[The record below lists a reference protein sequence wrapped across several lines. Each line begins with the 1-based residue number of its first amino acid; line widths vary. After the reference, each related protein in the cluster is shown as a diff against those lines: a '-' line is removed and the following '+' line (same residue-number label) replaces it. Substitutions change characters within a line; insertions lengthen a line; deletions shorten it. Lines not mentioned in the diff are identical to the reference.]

1 MKKLIALLLCLVM
14 LAALSACSKEEQPE
28 TTADPQPSQQE
39 PTQAQEAHDHVHINY
54 RGIET
59 RFTVEDMTALEG
71 RECDYLYDQNG
82 TTIYIYNEIE
92 FDSLYFTQVQYSFT
106 EAYDRVSC
114 TYTAD
119 PELDAAQI
127 EQDTERVLAE
137 YKQILT
143 DTFGEGTES
152 EQHSGTYFNWIDHT
166 DNYIILTRINETT
179 IQVAYYICA
188 EA

>member
-14 LAALSACSKEEQPE
+14 LAALSACSKEEQSE
-28 TTADPQPSQQE
+28 TTTDPQPSQQE
-39 PTQAQEAHDHVHINY
+39 STQAQDAHDHVHINY

-166 DNYIILTRINETT
+166 NNYIILTRINETT